1 MRHIKEIEFTW
12 ERMFLTVYYYADDGE
27 VVNAV
32 NQENGDFLDI
42 LSGTMLD
49 KFYNDY
55 TTFMEKGE

>member
-1 MRHIKEIEFTW
+1 MIHIKEIEFTW

-42 LSGTMLD
+42 LSDVYLD
-49 KFYNDY
+49 KFYDDF
-55 TTFMEKGE
+55 TKFMEKGE